1 MKKCSIEGCGKL
13 ARKGRTLCSGHNISQ
28 WRSKNP
34 VRAAWHE
41 LRNKCKRKRR
51 HLGLTY
57 EQFEEFCTTTGYTDG
72 SGRHRHN
79 FHIDRIDPRKGYTV
93 DNIQVLTCAENVAKG
108 NRERHFCDEEE
119 EPGECP
125 F

>member
-1 MKKCSIEGCGKL
+1 MEMW
-13 ARKGRTLCSGHNISQ
+13 RKR
-28 WRSKNP
+28 NP
-34 VRAAWHE
+34 FKAAW
-41 LRNKCKRKRR
+41 RQMVDKCRRKRR

-57 EQFEEFCTTTGYTDG
+57 EQFEEFCRATGYTDG

-79 FHIDRIDPRKGYTV
+79 LHIDRIDPRKGYTV
-93 DNIQVLTCAENVAKG
+93 DNIQALTCTENTAKG
-108 NRERHFCDEEE
+108 NRERHFCEE